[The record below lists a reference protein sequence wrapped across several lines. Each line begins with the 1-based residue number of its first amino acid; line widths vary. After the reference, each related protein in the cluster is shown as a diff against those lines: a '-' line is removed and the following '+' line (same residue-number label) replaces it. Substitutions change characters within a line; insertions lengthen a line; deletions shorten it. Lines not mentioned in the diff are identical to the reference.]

1 MNFNGFK
8 LPVLITL
15 LFCLFAVA
23 PLRAQNV
30 LDDIEEEDRTET
42 ATSAEQAPNLVS
54 ETIKVISPSK
64 KIFIL
69 TNENQSFSKGD
80 FISLL
85 LTNKLV
91 CRALVAKTTD
101 QKISGIKI
109 VKIYNLALWKQLN
122 SGKSVL
128 VLKGDDSYYT
138 NKEKAPEKTADKDK
152 KSKKDESKLQTDE
165 DLFNS
170 TSLGNEDDLSLDESG
185 KRLIKPDNLFSANVG
200 LIQGKDIDG
209 ANKRYTQ
216 LNVDWAYQLGDNIW
230 GEIGVGTNT
239 IRDYPA
245 TTLDTRM
252 INITAKAKYTLS
264 APFYSYFQPYLG
276 YQTILA
282 NSPSAGVDPGDG
294 SRTPAQLAQEVQM
307 VNDLKKSS
315 VIFGVTVLK
324 RIVPGWFIRADFGS
338 DIINGGL
345 AIEF

>member
-1 MNFNGFK
+1 MNLSGFK
-8 LPVLITL
+8 LPVFFA
-15 LFCLFAVA
+15 LFLALSLSA

-30 LDDIEEEDRTET
+30 LDDIEEEDRMES
-42 ATSAEQAPNLVS
+42 TSSEQAPALVS
-54 ETIKVISPSK
+54 ETIKVIAPSK

-101 QKISGIKI
+101 QKLSGIKI

-122 SGKSVL
+122 SGKEVL

-138 NKEKAPEKTADKDK
+138 NKEKAPEKKNDNKDK
-152 KSKKDESKLQTDE
+152 KDDFKVQSDE

-170 TSLGNEDDLSLDESG
+170 TSLGNDDDLSMEENS
-185 KRLIKPDNLFSANVG
+185 KRLIKPDNLISVNVG

-209 ANKRYTQ
+209 ASKRYTHF
-216 LNVDWAYQLGDNIW
+216 NADWAYQLSDNIW
-230 GEIGVGTNT
+230 AEAGLGTNT

-245 TTLDTRM
+245 TSLDTRL
-252 INITAKAKYTLS
+252 INITVKGKYTFS
-264 APFYSYFQPYLG
+264 APFYSYFQPYVG

-282 NSPSAGVDPGDG
+282 QSPSAGQNPDNDPTID
-294 SRTPAQLAQEVQM
+294 TKKELQL

-315 VIFGVTVLK
+315 VIFGVTILK
-324 RIVPGWFIRADFGS
+324 RIVPGWFIRADIGT

-345 AIEF
+345 SLEF